1 MSDRRRR
8 DSTEI
13 KYDIL
18 NSALHGDGKTHI
30 MYATGLN
37 LRQLNTYLGELIA
50 SAGLE
55 FRAEDRK
62 YTTTEKGKA
71 FAKAF
76 EHYRETM
83 DLLAKQEA
91 ALSNFFPTT
100 ASPKLVVRP

>member
-37 LRQLNTYLGELIA
+37 LRQLNTYITDLMA
-50 SAGLE
+50 SGGLE
-55 FRAEDRK
+55 FRPVERR
-62 YTTTEKGKA
+62 YITTEKGKA

-83 DLLAKQEA
+83 DLLARQEA
-91 ALSNFFPTT
+91 ALASFFPTT
-100 ASPKLVVRP
+100 VNRTLVVRP

>member
-1 MSDRRRR
+1 M
-8 DSTEI
+8 EI

-37 LRQLNTYLGELIA
+37 LRQLNAYLAELLA
-50 SAGLE
+50 SGGLE
-55 FRAEDRK
+55 FRIENRK

-100 ASPKLVVRP
+100 ASRTLVMRR